1 MSLRNLPI
9 AFKLRLMITSACVL
23 VIALTCA
30 AFVTYEWF
38 SVRSGMVESY
48 AIRAQI
54 LALNSTAALAFN
66 NQADAEDVLQALKAD
81 QNSLLAVIY
90 DAAGHPF
97 AFYPKALRNPGPPAV
112 APGEHVFSGGR
123 LTLAV
128 PLELSGKPLGSLVI
142 EESTARLRARLLFYA
157 LTALAFMIL
166 SSVVAYLLAGVLH
179 RGLSGPILQLAAT
192 AHAVT
197 DRADYGMRAGK
208 IADDEIGALTD
219 AFNAMLDR
227 IQDHDR
233 FLESRVAART
243 QDLQVANEE
252 LESYSYSVSHDLRG
266 PLRSM
271 AGRAE
276 VALEEY
282 GRQLPDE
289 VKGNL
294 NSILENARRLI
305 RLIDELLEFA
315 RRGRQR
321 PVPGPLNPG
330 ELVASVLAEFSG
342 EIGARGVEL
351 EVAELPSCS
360 ADASMLRQLW
370 VNLIANALKYTR
382 GRAPARIEV
391 GTMAVGEPDRV
402 GYFVKD
408 NGIGFDMEHAAKLF
422 EPFQRLHNSSEFEGT
437 GIGLATARRIVQRQG
452 GRIWAEASPRAGATF
467 FFTLPADRPG
477 AGTARHP
484 IPDEGP

>member
-1 MSLRNLPI
+1 MLLRNLPI
-9 AFKLRLMITSACVL
+9 ASKLRLMITSACVL
-23 VIALTCA
+23 VIALTCT

-48 AIRAQI
+48 TIRAQI

-66 NQADAEDVLQALKAD
+66 NQADAEDVLQAVKAD
-81 QNSLLAVIY
+81 ENCLAAVIF
-90 DAAGHPF
+90 DPAGHPF
-97 AFYPKALRNPGPPAV
+97 ASYPRVLPNPGLPAV
-112 APGEHVFSGGR
+112 APNQHVFSGGR
-123 LTLAV
+123 LTLSV

-142 EESTARLRARLLFYA
+142 EESTARLRARLRFYA

-166 SSVVAYLLAGVLH
+166 SSFGAYLLAGVLQ
-179 RGLSGPILQLAAT
+179 RAMSGPILRLAAT

-197 DRADYGMRAGK
+197 DRADYGMRAEK

-233 FLESRVAART
+233 LLESRVAART
-243 QDLQVANEE
+243 QELLAANEE

-282 GRQLPDE
+282 GQLLPDE
-289 VKGNL
+289 VKANL

-315 RRGRQR
+315 RRGRQQ
-321 PVPGPLNPG
+321 PVLAPINPR
-330 ELVASVLAEFSG
+330 ELIASVLAEFSG

-351 EVAELPSCS
+351 EIGELPSCS
-360 ADASMLRQLW
+360 ADPSMLRQLL

-391 GTMAVGEPDRV
+391 GSMRVGDPGRV
-402 GYFVKD
+402 GYFVRD
-408 NGIGFDMEHAAKLF
+408 NGIGFSMEHAAKLF
-422 EPFQRLHNSSEFEGT
+422 EPFQRLHNSREFEGT

-452 GRIWAEASPRAGATF
+452 GRIWAEASPEAGAT

-477 AGTARHP
+477 AGSINPNSHR
-484 IPDEGP
+484 